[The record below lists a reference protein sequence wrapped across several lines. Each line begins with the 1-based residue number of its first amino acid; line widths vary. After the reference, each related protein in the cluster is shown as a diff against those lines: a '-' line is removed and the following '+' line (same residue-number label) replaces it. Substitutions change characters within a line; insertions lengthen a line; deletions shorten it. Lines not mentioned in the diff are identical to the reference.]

1 MEGVRIGSG
10 SGSGSGYGS
19 GYGSGSGSGYGSG
32 YGYGDGDGSGY
43 GSGSGYGY
51 GSGYGSGSGYGD
63 GDGSGYG
70 SGSGYGDGDGYGDG
84 IKIFDGHTI
93 EMIDGVQT
101 IIDRAHGNFARGW
114 ILGRDLTLSPCCVVR
129 NEEGMAAHGETM
141 REAMTALMEKEME
154 NRSPEERVEAFVACH
169 DQGKKYPAQDLF
181 EWHHHLTGSC
191 LAGRKTFCRDHGIDI
206 EHDAFT
212 VEEFVRMTK
221 GNYGADVIDLL
232 AERIGMTDVRD

>member
-1 MEGVRIGSG
+1 MLNDSVYSDISARCGGSAHIGVAGSDAQRVELLNAALPQWVTENNYVVFLHG
-10 SGSGSGYGS
+10 CDGADGVID
-19 GYGSGSGSGYGSG
+19 
-32 YGYGDGDGSGY
+32 YGDGY
-43 GSGSGYGY
+43 GG
-51 GSGYGSGSGYGD
+51 GD
-63 GDGSGYG
+63 GD
-70 SGSGYGDGDGYGDG
+70 GDG

>member
-32 YGYGDGDGSGY
+32 YGYGDGD
-43 GSGSGYGY
+43 